1 VTKRAKC
8 SHFALYFCRSSSKR
22 ATRVSCLD
30 WRMAKWVEGERVMVS
45 GADPEEASFLGV
57 EVSRMVFEWDEGC
70 EREGEA

>member
-1 VTKRAKC
+1 
-8 SHFALYFCRSSSKR
+8 
-22 ATRVSCLD
+22 
-30 WRMAKWVEGERVMVS
+30 MAKWVEGERVMVS